1 MLAMTT
7 YMERTGRRAG
17 SLCHPRAGLVRVFVQ
32 LTNLNAEDGGE
43 VACDICRQTIIVE
56 ETAVGDA
63 VGDAVGAYCSDVKCR
78 FDVCN
83 ECLRVVPLI
92 WRARIPCPCVG
103 EPFGGPDLF
112 PHGIVRADSE
122 QGTES
127 TEDVS
132 SQKDA
137 KLVPDLLFEE
147 MAIALVVTHGTRNNK
162 KRVFGTFGCVSF
174 GSSTLRQSNQLP
186 QQLP

>member
-1 MLAMTT
+1 M
-7 YMERTGRRAG
+7 
-17 SLCHPRAGLVRVFVQ
+17 RVFVQ

-63 VGDAVGAYCSDVKCR
+63 VGAYCSDVKCR

-83 ECLRVVPLI
+83 ECLRAVPLI
-92 WRARIPCPCVG
+92 WRARIPCPCLG
-103 EPFGGPDLF
+103 EPFGGEDLF

-122 QGTES
+122 QC

-137 KLVPDLLFEE
+137 KLVPDLSFQD
-147 MAIALVVTHGTRNNK
+147 MNIALVVTHDTGNK

-174 GSSTLRQSNQLP
+174 SYSTLRQSNL
-186 QQLP
+186 